1 MPITIYPYR
10 YEDEDIWVFDDEKTG
25 LKEEAFIRG
34 ASEMISRIVEAKH
47 IPDADRGFALTF
59 SDEPFEGQ
67 DAVLEWLRTEVPGVS
82 TSGNWYAGT
91 IAGQEMKCWLCA
103 ALFCFFET
111 APARLHVKADPLPT
125 GVDPFWR
132 DPDGMGR
139 RFVGPN
145 DE

>member
-10 YEDEDIWVFDDEKTG
+10 YEDIWVFDSEETG

-34 ASEMISRIVEAKH
+34 ASEMISRIVEAKS
-47 IPDADRGFALTF
+47 IPNPGQGFALTF
-59 SDEPFEGQ
+59 SNEPFDGQ
-67 DAVLEWLRTEVPGVS
+67 DAVLEWLRSEVPGVP

-91 IAGQEMKCWLCA
+91 IAGEKMECWLCA

-111 APARLHVKADPLPT
+111 APLLLFVRADNLPE
-125 GVDPFWR
+125 GVDPIWH
-132 DPDGMGR
+132 DPDGKGR
-139 RFVGPN
+139 RFVGPKD